1 MTYPDIPLAQTIVH
15 LCKAKGI
22 QHIVIS
28 PGSRNAPLTIGFT
41 SDPYFS
47 TYSIVDERSA
57 AFFAMGMA
65 MQQKQ
70 PVVVVCTSGSAL
82 LNYYPAVSEA
92 FYSDVPLVVI
102 SADRPP
108 YRIDIGDGQTIRQD
122 NIFERHIL
130 YTANLKQDLRED
142 HNPLHRDQDS
152 IPPAMELAKNDATLQ
167 KGVQQYN
174 ETEINNALNTAIED
188 SGPVHLNAPFEE
200 PLYNRTE
207 AMSVSPKNIAIS
219 PVTQIISEEE
229 ITTLQKLWNGA
240 ARKIVMVGVLQ
251 PNTLEQKLL
260 DRLVTDDS
268 VVLLTETTSNLH
280 QNRAFPFIDKLIAP
294 LEKMEDATLL
304 WQKLQPE
311 ILLTFGGMVVSKKVK
326 AFLRKYQP
334 KHHWHVDPKKAY
346 DTYFCLE
353 RHIKTDINTF
363 LKRFVNG
370 TIPVA
375 NGYFPYWEGI
385 RKNRTLGHLEYMK
398 QIPFCDFKVYEHV
411 LKKIPDGT
419 NLQLSNSSTIRYAQ
433 LFQLNSSLKVFCNR
447 GTSGIDGSTS
457 TAVGAAFH
465 DENATVMVTGDLSFF
480 YDSNALWNNYLRK
493 DFRIIVINNGGG
505 GIFRILP
512 GDKNSEAF
520 NTYFETTHELNA
532 RGLCDTFGLRYI
544 FAENEEE
551 LIHALDSF
559 YEDTES
565 PGLLEVFTPR
575 TVNDEVLLKYFRF
588 LAEWNGGGSL

>member
-1 MTYPDIPLAQTIVH
+1 MTYPDIPLAQTIVY

-65 MQQKQ
+65 TQQKQ

-130 YTANLKQDLRED
+130 YTANLKQDLRDD

-152 IPPAMELAKNDATLQ
+152 IPPAMELAKNDSTLQ

-174 ETEINNALNTAIED
+174 ETEINNALNKAIEAN
-188 SGPVHLNAPFEE
+188 GPVHLNAPFEE
-200 PLYNRTE
+200 PLYNRS
-207 AMSVSPKNIAIS
+207 ADMSVNPKNIAVS
-219 PVTQIISEEE
+219 PVTQMISEEE
-229 ITTLQKLWNGA
+229 VATLQELWNGA
-240 ARKIVMVGVLQ
+240 KRKIIMVGVLQ
-251 PNTLEQKLL
+251 PDTLEQDLL

-280 QNRAFPFIDKLIAP
+280 QKRAFPFIDKLIAP
-294 LEKMEDATLL
+294 LEKMEDAAML

-334 KHHWHVDPKKAY
+334 KHHWHIDPKKAY

-353 RHIKTDINTF
+353 RHIKTDVNTF
-363 LKRFVNG
+363 LKRFVPG
-370 TIPVA
+370 IAPKE
-375 NGYFPYWEGI
+375 NGYFPFWEAI
-385 RKNRTLGHLEYMK
+385 RKNRTAGHLEYMK
-398 QIPFCDFKVYEHV
+398 QMPFCDFKVYEHV
-411 LKKIPDGT
+411 LKKIPQGY

-433 LFQLNSSLKVFCNR
+433 LFQLDTSLKVFCNR

-465 DENATVMVTGDLSFF
+465 DDNPTVMVTGDLSFF
-480 YDSNALWNNYLRK
+480 YDSNALWNTCLRN

-532 RGLCDTFGLRYI
+532 CGICETFGLEYRTAYD
-544 FAENEEE
+544 EEE
-551 LIHALDSF
+551 LVKGLKDF
-559 YEDTES
+559 YDQSEA
-565 PGLLEVFTPR
+565 PRLLEIFTPR
-575 TVNDEVLLKYFRF
+575 TVNDEVLLRYFKF
-588 LAEWNGGGSL
+588 LAEKNGGGSL